1 VHLSKIYTNKKIFI
15 YHLVYIFPR
24 ILDSRRDIRVND
36 SICRYL
42 ELLNREIVPLLY
54 LIEESQKRLYITR
67 LNLVSIM
74 NKGK

>member
-1 VHLSKIYTNKKIFI
+1 MHLSKIYINKKIFI
-15 YHLVYIFPR
+15 CHLVYIFPR